1 MKKPLISV
9 VIPVYNVESYLE
21 NCINSIVQQTYSN
34 LEIILVND
42 GSTDNSTK
50 ICETA
55 ASKDSRIVLIN
66 QKNQGVSSARNNGLS
81 IARGEWIYFID
92 ADDFLNLDTFE
103 LLSKEFEPTLDVIQF
118 GLSSVKNGK
127 ITGSKHPTKYLKV
140 QSKKE
145 IFENIIMKPL
155 SACLIM
161 IRKSIIDDANLKFN
175 ETLKHNEDALF
186 VFQILANCNKLLFY
200 NRAFYN
206 MTVRSDSATSKP
218 MSIFRINNKLL
229 YLQLLINYYKERDLI
244 HFIKKDLEGGLKN
257 FFVDISNYK
266 FINKDEKT
274 GLIKDYKEFY
284 IKNKNYL
291 DALFVQLGYIN
302 IDIIVYLLKLK
313 RLFKR

>member
-103 LLSKEFEPTLDVIQF
+103 LLSK
-118 GLSSVKNGK
+118 
-127 ITGSKHPTKYLKV
+127 
-140 QSKKE
+140 
-145 IFENIIMKPL
+145 
-155 SACLIM
+155 
-161 IRKSIIDDANLKFN
+161 
-175 ETLKHNEDALF
+175 
-186 VFQILANCNKLLFY
+186 
-200 NRAFYN
+200 
-206 MTVRSDSATSKP
+206 
-218 MSIFRINNKLL
+218 
-229 YLQLLINYYKERDLI
+229 
-244 HFIKKDLEGGLKN
+244 
-257 FFVDISNYK
+257 
-266 FINKDEKT
+266 
-274 GLIKDYKEFY
+274 
-284 IKNKNYL
+284 
-291 DALFVQLGYIN
+291 
-302 IDIIVYLLKLK
+302 
-313 RLFKR
+313 